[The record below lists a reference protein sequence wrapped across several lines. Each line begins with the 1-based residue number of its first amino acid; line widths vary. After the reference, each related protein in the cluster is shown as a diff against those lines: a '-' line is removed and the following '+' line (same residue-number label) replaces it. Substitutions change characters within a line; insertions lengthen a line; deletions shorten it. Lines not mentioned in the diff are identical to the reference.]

1 MMEKAIRSGHNS
13 NALIIFT
20 REPEPGMT
28 KTRMMPYLS
37 PEQCSEL
44 HKCMLKDIAK
54 EASQANAD
62 IIVAYT
68 GGEPLFL
75 RSIMKEGSRFRKG
88 AVYIEQRGSGIGD
101 RMENAISDAL
111 NMGYRK
117 AVLIGTD
124 IPEIEAESI
133 DAAFAMLDA
142 FDVCLGPTE
151 DGGYYLIGM
160 KDVHHAAFDVKQY
173 GVGTVYEETVRS
185 MEEAALTVGA
195 ADMYADIDTP
205 EDAAGYRSRMRE
217 DAHLRRSCTGRFL
230 KETMRISVIVP
241 VYNESGEIRRLLEQL
256 DGYRDECEIIFV
268 DGGSTDDTVSIVED
282 AEFRVLRSE
291 KGRGVQMNTGA
302 LASGGDVLFFLH
314 CDSILPEDFTDEIRR
329 VMAKHEWGCFGVK
342 FPSRNFF
349 MLTNRIIS
357 NHRAL
362 FRSLPFGDQ
371 GIFMDRTVFFEAGM
385 YPELPIM
392 EDYAFSCRLKR
403 YGFRTGMTGKRI
415 ISSARRYGS
424 GTRSILKTE
433 ISMWRIRQLFRK
445 GVSAEELQKKYR
457 DIR

>member
-1 MMEKAIRSGHNS
+1 MRSIKRSEHNS

-20 REPEPGMT
+20 REPKPGIT

-37 PEQCSEL
+37 AEQCAEL
-44 HKCMLKDIAK
+44 HKCMLKDIAR
-54 EASQANAD
+54 EASHADAD

-75 RSIMKEGSRFRKG
+75 RSILREGGPFRNG
-88 AVYIEQRGSGIGD
+88 AVYIEQRGSGIGEK
-101 RMENAISDAL
+101 MENAISDAL
-111 NMGYRK
+111 DLGYKK

-133 DAAFAMLDA
+133 DAAFAMLDVC
-142 FDVCLGPTE
+142 DVCLGPTE

-160 KDVHHAAFDVKQY
+160 KSVHHVAFDVKKY
-173 GVGTVYEETVRS
+173 GVGTVLEETVRS
-185 MEEAALTVGA
+185 IENAELTVA
-195 ADMYADIDTP
+195 VTDTYADIDTP
-205 EDAAGYRSRMRE
+205 DDAAGYRSRMRE
-217 DAHLRRSCTGRFL
+217 DPYLRCSCTGRFL
-230 KETMRISVIVP
+230 KDAMRISVIIP
-241 VYNESGEIRRLLEQL
+241 VFNESAEIRNMLEQL
-256 DGYRDECEIIFV
+256 RSYKDECEIIFV
-268 DGGSTDDTVSIVED
+268 DGGSTDGTTSIIED
-282 AEFRVLRSE
+282 AGCRLLHSE
-291 KGRGVQMNTGA
+291 KGRGKQLNAGA

-314 CDSILPEDFTDEIRR
+314 CDSILPDDFTDEIRS
-329 VMAKHEWGCFGVK
+329 VMVRHEWGCFGVK
-342 FPSRNFF
+342 FPSHNFF

-362 FRSLPFGDQ
+362 CRSLPFGDQ
-371 GIFMDRTVFFEAGM
+371 GIFIDRTVFFEMGM

-392 EDYAFSCRLKR
+392 EDYAFSHKLRR
-403 YGFRTGMTGKRI
+403 YGFRTGMTRKRI

-433 ISMWRIRQLFRK
+433 ISMWRIRHLFRK
-445 GVSAEELQKKYR
+445 GVSAEELQKIYC

>member
-1 MMEKAIRSGHNS
+1 METVTRSKHNS
-13 NALIIFT
+13 NVLIIFT
-20 REPEPGMT
+20 REPMPGTT

-37 PEQCSEL
+37 SEQCSEL
-44 HKCMLKDIAK
+44 HKCMLKDIVK
-54 EASQANAD
+54 EASHADAD

-75 RSIMKEGSRFRKG
+75 RSIFRDGGLFRKG
-88 AVYIEQRGSGIGD
+88 AVFIRQRGSGIGS

-111 NMGYRK
+111 DLGYKK

-142 FDVCLGPTE
+142 CDICLGPTE

-160 KDVHHAAFDVKQY
+160 KDVHHAAFDVKKY
-173 GVGTVYEETVRS
+173 GTGTVFEETVRS
-185 MEEAALTVGA
+185 IKDAGLTVGP
-195 ADMYADIDTP
+195 ADMYADIDTRD
-205 EDAAGYRSRMRE
+205 DAAGYRSRMRE
-217 DAHLRRSCTGRFL
+217 DSHLRRSCTGRFF
-230 KETMRISVIVP
+230 KEVMSISVIIP
-241 VYNESGEIRRLLEQL
+241 VFNETAEIRNMLEQL
-256 DGYRDECEIIFV
+256 DGYRGECEIIFV
-268 DGGSTDDTVSIVED
+268 DGGSTDDTASLIED
-282 AEFRVLRSE
+282 SGFRLIRSE
-291 KGRGVQMNTGA
+291 KGRGKQLNAGA
-302 LASGGDVLFFLH
+302 LESGGDVLFFLH
-314 CDSILPEDFTDEIRR
+314 CDSILPDDFPDEIRK
-329 VMAKHEWGCFGVK
+329 VMARHEWGCFGVK

-362 FRSLPFGDQ
+362 CRNLPFGDQ

-392 EDYAFSCRLKR
+392 EDYAFSQKLRR

-424 GTRSILKTE
+424 GTMSILKTE
-433 ISMWRIRQLFRK
+433 IDMWRIRHLFRK
-445 GVSAEELQKKYR
+445 GISAEELKKKYLDVR
-457 DIR
+457 

>member
-1 MMEKAIRSGHNS
+1 MMEKAIRHGHNS

-20 REPEPGMT
+20 REPEPGKT

-44 HKCMLKDIAK
+44 HKCMLKDIAG
-54 EASQANAD
+54 EVSHADAD

-256 DGYRDECEIIFV
+256 DGYRNECEIIFV
-268 DGGSTDDTVSIVED
+268 DGGSTDDTVSIVEN
-282 AEFRVLRSE
+282 AGFRILRSG
-291 KGRGVQMNTGA
+291 KGRGIQMNAGA
-302 LASGGDVLFFLH
+302 LESDGDVLFFLH
-314 CDSILPEDFTDEIRR
+314 C
-329 VMAKHEWGCFGVK
+329 V
-342 FPSRNFF
+342 
-349 MLTNRIIS
+349 IS

-371 GIFMDRTVFFEAGM
+371 GIFIDRTVFFEAGM

-392 EDYAFSCRLKR
+392 EDYAFSRKLKR